1 MNRAFQLNF
10 KERVEEIPTL
20 DGYIGLKLS
29 LEQLEWRNKVV
40 ERQKNIETLKKQN
53 ERAKREQEKRQV
65 FAMGISYHQ
74 KGQSPNT
81 FTDSQRRREKIDLNM
96 PSTTFGVN
104 KIGISPPHVPG
115 KRINGQ
121 RAKSA
126 GSLKLKTTQGNLF
139 RGPTF
144 DLVYTVPS
152 IASPLPRAG
161 NQHRHDVLDLQ
172 NH

>member
-1 MNRAFQLNF
+1 M

-20 DGYIGLKLS
+20 DSYIGLKLS
-29 LEQLEWRNKVV
+29 LEQLEWRNKVL

-53 ERAKREQEKRQV
+53 ERAKREKEKREV
-65 FAMGISYHQ
+65 FAMGISFHQ
-74 KGQSPNT
+74 KASGLSPNM
-81 FTDSQRRREKIDLNM
+81 DSNRRREKIDLNM
-96 PSTTFGVN
+96 PSTTFGVS
-104 KIGISPPHVPG
+104 KIGISPPHESG

-126 GSLKLKTTQGNLF
+126 GNLKLKTTQGNLF

-152 IASPLPRAG
+152 IASPLPQRAG
-161 NQHRHDVLDLQ
+161 NPHRHDGLDL
-172 NH
+172 

>member
-1 MNRAFQLNF
+1 MQF

-29 LEQLEWRNKVV
+29 LEQLEWRNKVA

-53 ERAKREQEKRQV
+53 ERAKREKEKRQV
-65 FAMGISYHQ
+65 FSMGISYHQ
-74 KGQSPNT
+74 KGNSQSPNIT
-81 FTDSQRRREKIDLNM
+81 TDLQRRREKIDLNM
-96 PSTTFGVN
+96 PSTTFGVS
-104 KIGISPPHVPG
+104 KIGIYPPNEPG
-115 KRINGQ
+115 KRFNGQ

-152 IASPLPRAG
+152 VASPLPRAG
-161 NQHRHDVLDLQ
+161 NQHHHNVLDL
-172 NH
+172 